1 MGAIHHRRWT
11 IAFIAMTAA
20 LGLSAVAALGQ
31 PAPATPAPADP
42 ALAARLAAADPAAGA
57 TAGAACLGCHTVT
70 EGGAAGTG
78 PNLFGIVG
86 APIAR
91 DPTFA
96 YSPAMAALGTGGGT
110 WTYEFLDQFITS
122 PFLAV
127 LGTRMGFGG
136 IADPAERANVI
147 AWLRTQAAAPVA
159 IPGVVVAAD
168 DPTRPVFQGYQ
179 ADSGQ
184 LYYGEECGNCHGPTG
199 GGLDGAGPPLKGPMF
214 QANWSGRSVWDLF
227 NYTRRF
233 MPEDEPGGLEDQ
245 MVARILA
252 YVIELNGFT
261 RSDQPFMVDR
271 AHLEPLILNF
281 PAP

>member
-1 MGAIHHRRWT
+1 MGAISHRRWT
-11 IAFIAMTAA
+11 AAFLAMSAA
-20 LGLSAVAALGQ
+20 IGLSAVVAVGQ
-31 PAPATPAPADP
+31 PAPPPATPDP
-42 ALAARLAAADPAAGA
+42 ALYERLATADVAAGA

-78 PNLFGIVG
+78 PNLYGIVG

-96 YSPAMAALGTGGGT
+96 YSPAMAALGAAGGT
-110 WTYEFLDQFITS
+110 WTYEFLDQFLTS

-136 IADPAERANVI
+136 LADPVERANVI
-147 AWLRTQAAAPVA
+147 AWLAQQAATPVP
-159 IPGVVVAAD
+159 IPGAVAAAAD

-179 ADSGQ
+179 ADLG
-184 LYYGEECGNCHGPTG
+184 LLFFGEECADCHGPTG
-199 GGLDGAGPPLKGPMF
+199 GGIEGAGPPLKGPVF
-214 QANWSGRSVWDLF
+214 QAAWSGRTVWDLF

-245 MVARILA
+245 LVARILS
-252 YVIELNGFT
+252 YVLEVNGFT
-261 RSDQPFMVDR
+261 RSDQPFMVTRDE
-271 AHLEPLILNF
+271 LEPLILNF
-281 PAP
+281 PPQ

>member
-1 MGAIHHRRWT
+1 MLAINRRRWT
-11 IAFIAMTAA
+11 AAFVVLSVA
-20 LGLSAVAALGQ
+20 LGLSAVGSFGQ
-31 PAPATPAPADP
+31 PAAPPAADP
-42 ALAARLAAADPAAGA
+42 ALYERLAAGDA
-57 TAGAACLGCHTVT
+57 TAGAAAGAVCLTCHTVT

-78 PNLFGIVG
+78 PNLYGIVG

-96 YSPAMAALGTGGGT
+96 YSPAMAALGAAGGT
-110 WTYEFLDQFITS
+110 WTYEFLDQFLTS

-136 IADPAERANVI
+136 IPDPLERANVI
-147 AWLRTQAAAPVA
+147 AWLRQQAAQPVP

-179 ADSGQ
+179 ADSG
-184 LYYGEECGNCHGPTG
+184 LLFFGEECARCHGPTG
-199 GGLDGAGPPLKGPMF
+199 GGLEGAGPPLKGPAF
-214 QANWSGRSVWDLF
+214 QANWRGRTVWDLF

-233 MPEDEPGGLEDQ
+233 MPQDEPGGLEDQ
-245 MVARILA
+245 MIARILS
-252 YVIELNGFT
+252 YVLELNGYT

-281 PAP
+281 PQ